1 MSHLKH
7 SFVIM
12 LQGLVMALGVT
23 LVSQVSIGQETV
35 KVPPKDI
42 VLKGD
47 AKCTRCHDEGEAYQA
62 CDGTEQG

>member
-12 LQGLVMALGVT
+12 LQGLVMA
-23 LVSQVSIGQETV
+23 
-35 KVPPKDI
+35 PPKDI